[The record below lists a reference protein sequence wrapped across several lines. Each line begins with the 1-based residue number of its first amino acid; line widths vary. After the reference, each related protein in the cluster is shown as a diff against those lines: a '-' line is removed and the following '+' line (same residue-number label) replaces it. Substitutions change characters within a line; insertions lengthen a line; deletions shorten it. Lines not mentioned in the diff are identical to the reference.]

1 MLGQWAA
8 CRPAPFEGE
17 HRNVIVCRRG
27 CHLRRRL
34 GLRRIR
40 LQVGKLKLKLI
51 EQRTAL
57 RGLAEPIVPQLPD
70 RELSFSINSARY
82 CASLSAA
89 AARSSAALSAWRRV
103 FPIGQQ
109 NPRPFDPAR
118 RLGSRL
124 RYRPQSLHIRIFERQ
139 FNRSSP
145 RCHFGPILSLKA
157 PRTAHIGV

>member
-1 MLGQWAA
+1 MLLKGHSIRVPTSVVSWS
-8 CRPAPFEGE
+8 
-17 HRNVIVCRRG
+17 IV
-27 CHLRRRL
+27 
-34 GLRRIR
+34 
-40 LQVGKLKLKLI
+40 
-51 EQRTAL
+51 L
-57 RGLAEPIVPQLPD
+57 RGHRAFHHGPFNATLDGLMMQPKRLAH
-70 RELSFSINSARY
+70 RKK
-82 CASLSAA
+82 
-89 AARSSAALSAWRRV
+89 RRV

-139 FNRSSP
+139 FNRSPP